1 MPITL
6 DARTLYCGSAE
17 QRNSLRTAVQQQEIS
32 DETLVLAVM
41 RRDQRALAELLRRHS
56 GWAARFAERITASPE
71 LAEELV
77 QSAFMRVWDKAEEW
91 QGKARFTTW
100 FYRVLHNL
108 CIDQVRRKRVGFELL
123 DENFIDPLPTAE
135 HLLESEQRSERV
147 RHALTLLPERQ
158 RTAIVLSH
166 YEECSQN
173 EAASIM
179 GITESALEALLI
191 RGRTALRQHLH
202 GEQH

>member
-1 MPITL
+1 MPITPL
-6 DARTLYCGSAE
+6 AGTLYWD
-17 QRNSLRTAVQQQEIS
+17 RRYTTRTAVEQQAPS
-32 DETLVLAVM
+32 DETLILAVK

-56 GWAARFAERITASPE
+56 GWAARFAERLTASPE
-71 LAEELV
+71 LAEEVV
-77 QSAFMRVWDKAEEW
+77 QTAFMRVWDKAEQW

-108 CIDQVRRKRVGFELL
+108 CIDQVRLKRVGFELL

-135 HLLESEQRSERV
+135 HVIETEQRSERV
-147 RHALTLLPERQ
+147 RRALMLLPERQ

-166 YEECSQN
+166 FEECSQS

-179 GITESALEALLI
+179 GITESALEALLV
-191 RGRTALRQHLH
+191 RGRTALRQHLYL
-202 GEQH
+202 EQH